1 MYSSWPTGV
10 ELVAI
15 SASSV
20 ELKGSTER
28 GYILFIQPYKPA
40 PYNAYE
46 AHSWCLQITRRIL
59 PQCDSQYTG
68 TCRQRPST
76 VDLFFFPPLLSVVH
90 AGAAFVCG
98 VLGAE
103 LKLETRVEGP
113 RDWRNNFLTTTL
125 LQYSRYFYRPNF
137 EAVSA
142 KSRSTYRDKS
152 WLRA

>member
-1 MYSSWPTGV
+1 MGA

-15 SASSV
+15 LASSV

-28 GYILFIQPYKPA
+28 GDILFIPPYKPA

-59 PQCDSQYTG
+59 SQCDIQYTG
-68 TCRQRPST
+68 TCRQLAST
-76 VDLFFFPPLLSVVH
+76 VYLFFFPPLLSVVH

-103 LKLETRVEGP
+103 LKLETRVEGT
-113 RDWRNNFLTTTL
+113 RDWRNRFLNTSS
-125 LQYSRYFYRPNF
+125 LQYSRYFYGPNF

-142 KSRSTYRDKS
+142 KSRTTYRDNS
-152 WLRA
+152 